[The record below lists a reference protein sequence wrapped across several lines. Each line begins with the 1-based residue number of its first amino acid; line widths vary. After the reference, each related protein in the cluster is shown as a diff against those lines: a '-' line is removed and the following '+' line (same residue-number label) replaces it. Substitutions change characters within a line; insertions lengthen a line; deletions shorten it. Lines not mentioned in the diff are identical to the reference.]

1 MPKFYIEIMFAHYQA
16 RKNASLR
23 HLLCLLLLW
32 SSTTAQTPQ
41 SPRPT
46 EKEEVVRVFTE
57 LVQTDVMVFDK
68 EGHFVNGLRPENFVL
83 RVDGKVRP
91 LQSFEQ
97 ITAGS
102 NEESQLAAARGMQL
116 MPRSTN
122 STRVI
127 PLDRGRTV
135 FFYVDDLHLDLSG
148 LNAAKKL
155 VTNFIDKEM
164 GQNDEVAIISATGQ
178 IGFLQQL
185 TDNRLVLHQAL
196 NRINP
201 RWQTNRDNESPA
213 MTEYNALLIDK
224 NDYDTLGYFVDET
237 MRLNSGL
244 TRDIA
249 ANIVRSRA
257 NALLGQASRVTVDTL
272 SGLASAIRS
281 VKNIPGRKLLFL
293 LSNGFLIDDSH
304 SDVSHR
310 LRQITSA
317 AAQTG
322 VVIYSMDA
330 RGLVAPFGDASNPT
344 SFDTSGRLDRA
355 NHGELFATQDGLNA
369 LAHDTG
375 GKAIFNTNDFKPGL
389 RGALKE
395 TSVYYLLAWKPEK
408 TGNNPARFRNIDVSI
423 VDRPDLIVRVRRGF
437 FDAAPAV
444 PASVADSASSKRAG
458 LENKQ
463 EDPNKVAATKLKETI
478 VAPYPES
485 KIPLSLSLDYHD
497 VVGKGSMISASVQVP
512 GEFLAFGLE
521 GEKTQAQLD
530 VAGAFYNDRGQ
541 ASLSFY
547 DRVITTAP
555 SAEAAREYHGDI
567 TYTYPAK
574 LTPGLYQARLAVRD
588 FNSGRAGSVR
598 AWIEIPD
605 LSKRQLTLSSLL
617 LGEHS
622 QSPINN
628 VANKGDDISPVS
640 LNPSHRFRRES
651 SLRFLV
657 FLYNAMR
664 SPSDSQ
670 PDAAIQIQLVRDDQ
684 PVMTTALRKLSTE
697 GIADF
702 DHIPYAAEIPL
713 STLGPGRY
721 VLQVTVIDR
730 VSKRSTSQ
738 QTHFDVY

>member
-1 MPKFYIEIMFAHYQA
+1 MVFGLLSPRSHREHKECTKTISIRTLLEVLFMPKLLIEIMFAHYQA

-23 HLLCLLLLW
+23 HLFCLLLLW
-32 SSTTAQTPQ
+32 SSTSAQTLQ
-41 SPRPT
+41 SPRPP
-46 EKEEVVRVFTE
+46 EQEEVVHVFTE

-68 EGHFVNGLRPENFVL
+68 QGHFVNGLSPENFVL
-83 RVDGKVRP
+83 RIDGKVRP

-102 NEESQLAAARGMQL
+102 NEESQLAAARGTQL
-116 MPRSTN
+116 MPRSNN

-148 LNAAKKL
+148 LNATKKL

-164 GQNDEVAIISATGQ
+164 GQNDEVAIISASGE

-185 TDNRLVLHQAL
+185 TDNRLVLREAL

-272 SGLASAIRS
+272 SGLAGAIRS
-281 VKNIPGRKLLFL
+281 VKSIPGRKLLFL

-304 SDVSHR
+304 SDVSSR

-330 RGLVAPFGDASNPT
+330 RGLVAPFGDASSPT
-344 SFDTSGRLDRA
+344 SFDPSARLDRA
-355 NHGELFATQDGLNA
+355 NHDELFATQDGLNA
-369 LAHDTG
+369 LARDTG
-375 GKAIFNTNDFKPGL
+375 GKAVFNTNDFKPGL

-408 TGNNPARFRNIDVSI
+408 TGNRPARFRNIDVSI
-423 VDRPDLIVRVRRGF
+423 VGRPDLIVRVRRGF
-437 FDAAPAV
+437 FDAAPAT
-444 PASVADSASSKRAG
+444 PASVVDSASSKPAG

-463 EDPNKVAATKLKETI
+463 GDPNKVAATKLKETI
-478 VAPYPES
+478 VAPYPDS

-497 VVGKGSMISASVQVP
+497 VVGKGSTISASVQVP
-512 GEFLAFGLE
+512 GEFLAFGSE

-541 ASLSFY
+541 ATLSFY
-547 DRVITTAP
+547 DRVVTTAP
-555 SAEAAREYHGDI
+555 SAEAARGYQGDI

-574 LTPGLYQARLAVRD
+574 LAPGLYQVRIAVRD
-588 FNSGRAGSVR
+588 FKSGRAGSVR

-628 VANKGDDISPVS
+628 VSNSDDIRPVS

-657 FLYNAMR
+657 FLYNAVR
-664 SPSDSQ
+664 SSSDSQ
-670 PDAAIQIQLVRDDQ
+670 PDAAIQI
-684 PVMTTALRKLSTE
+684 
-697 GIADF
+697 
-702 DHIPYAAEIPL
+702 
-713 STLGPGRY
+713 
-721 VLQVTVIDR
+721 LQVTVIDR
-730 VSKRSTSQ
+730 VSKRSASQ